1 MIRFGNA
8 PTSWGIEKP
17 ADPAYPLWQT
27 VLDQVAEAGYD
38 GLELGPRGFLP
49 DRPEELAAELAKRR
63 LELSAANVMTP
74 LADRGSTAELVRDA
88 ELTCELA
95 GALGASYYV
104 IIDGITPDRERTA
117 GRSEDAQRLDGA
129 AWRTL
134 TDTVQRLAE
143 VAAARDLVAT
153 FHPHAGTR
161 VEFRDE
167 VERLLEETDPA
178 LVRLCVDTGHSTYAG
193 MDPVE
198 LCRTYADRLAYVH
211 LKDLSVPVLD
221 GARRDKAGFW
231 EAYGRGVFCVLGRGS
246 VDFVGLRRCLED
258 LGYDG
263 WLTVEQ
269 DASPTGDSVPLA
281 DAIASR
287 RFLAEVGF
295 AGLGP
300 GSDADGGG
308 GR

>member
-17 ADPAYPLWQT
+17 ADPAYPMWQS

-38 GLELGPRGFLP
+38 GLELGPRGYLP
-49 DRPEELAAELAKRR
+49 DRPEELSAELSKRH
-63 LELSAANVMTP
+63 LALSAANMMKP
-74 LADRGSTAELVRDA
+74 LDDRATTDELVRDA
-88 ELTCELA
+88 ELTCDLA
-95 GALGASYYV
+95 GALGASHYV
-104 IIDGITPDRERTA
+104 IIDGITFDRERTA
-117 GRSEDAQRLDGA
+117 GRSADAARLEGA

-134 TDTVQRLAE
+134 VDTVGRLAE
-143 VAAARDLVAT
+143 VAAARGLVAA

-167 VERLLEETDPA
+167 VERLLEETDPSM
-178 LVRLCVDTGHSTYAG
+178 VRLCVDTGHSTYAG

-198 LCRTYADRLAYVH
+198 LCRAHADRLSYVH
-211 LKDLSVPVLD
+211 LKDVSLPVLEK
-221 GARRDKAGFW
+221 ARSDEAGFW
-231 EAYGRGVFCVLGRGS
+231 EAYRRGVFCVLGRGS
-246 VDFVGLRRCLED
+246 VDFAGLRRYVEE

-269 DASPTGDSVPLA
+269 DASPTGDSVPLD

-287 RFLAEVGF
+287 RFLAEAGF
-295 AGLGP
+295 GASGP
-300 GSDADGGG
+300 DEARR
-308 GR
+308 GRR